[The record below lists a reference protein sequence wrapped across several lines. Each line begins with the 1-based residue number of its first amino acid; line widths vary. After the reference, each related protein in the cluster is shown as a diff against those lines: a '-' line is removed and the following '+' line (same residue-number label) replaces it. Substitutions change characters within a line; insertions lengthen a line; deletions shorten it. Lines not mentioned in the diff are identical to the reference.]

1 MEEIKLNVNNSESE
15 NQVLDIVEQLEI
27 ISEQENSTV
36 EEKIPRLKQLVS
48 ELLEHLEQDFLLN
61 LSSDVAYLYE
71 EMSKKDLLARV
82 ERIKNILECLGE
94 SKPIVVGDNDHH
106 YANSVT
112 TNKEGIRIAMSEARV
127 RGPVRFLVG
136 LDLKA
141 LVGFTKDHIHVEE
154 VEDFNFDLRD
164 TNIRI
169 ANCRHIVGEIHSE
182 DIKYLIMRIP
192 RKLFPE
198 NKLNTDELHSNTQF
212 IFRGTKIDINQQ
224 SGIEGDKIAA

>member
-1 MEEIKLNVNNSESE
+1 MEGKELYIKN
-15 NQVLDIVEQLEI
+15 
-27 ISEQENSTV
+27 SEQEKQLLEIVDQLEVISEVENSSV

-48 ELLEHLEQDFLLN
+48 ELLEHLSHDLQLD
-61 LSSDVAYLYE
+61 LSPDVAHLYE

-82 ERIKNILECLGE
+82 ERIKNILECLSE
-94 SKPIVVGDNDHH
+94 AKPIVVGDNDHH

-164 TNIRI
+164 TNLRI
-169 ANCRHIVGEIHSE
+169 ANCRHIVGEIHTE

-198 NKLNTDELHSNTQF
+198 NMLTPEELHTNSQF
-212 IFRGTKIDINQQ
+212 VFRGTKINIDSHEVNENI
-224 SGIEGDKIAA
+224 KIAA